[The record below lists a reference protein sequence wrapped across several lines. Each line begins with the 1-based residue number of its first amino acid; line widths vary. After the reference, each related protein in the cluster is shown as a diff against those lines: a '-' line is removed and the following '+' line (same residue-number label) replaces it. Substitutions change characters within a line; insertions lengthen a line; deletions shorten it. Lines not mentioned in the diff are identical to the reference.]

1 MTEPQAAPRGVFAAN
16 LTPYDADGAPDRARF
31 VGHAKWLLANGCDGV
46 APLGTT
52 GEANSL
58 SVDERL
64 GLIAALGEAG
74 ITGARLI
81 VGIGCTAIPD
91 TVRLAKAALAIGAG
105 GCLMLPPFYYKG
117 ASEDGLFAAFAET
130 IERTGDERLRL
141 YLYHIPQMSGVPLPL
156 PLIER
161 LVKAY
166 PRIVV
171 GMKDSS
177 GDWENMRTT
186 LSAIPGFQLFPGT
199 EEFLLAGLRHGG
211 VGCISATTNVTC
223 AQAQR
228 VYAGWQGGEADALQA
243 HLTALR
249 KSFDGLPAIPVLK
262 AYLAR
267 ARGDAAWRRVR
278 PPFLAASE
286 ASLATLD
293 GRFAAASFSLAAE

>member
-1 MTEPQAAPRGVFAAN
+1 MTDAAQAPRGVFAAN
-16 LTPYDADGAPDRARF
+16 LTPYDTDGAPDRVRFIAHAR
-31 VGHAKWLLANGCDGV
+31 WLLANGCDGV

-81 VGIGCTAIPD
+81 LGIGCTAIPD
-91 TVRLAKAALAIGAG
+91 TVRLAKAALAVGAG

-130 IERTGDERLRL
+130 IERTGDEALRL
-141 YLYHIPQMSGVPLPL
+141 YLYHIPQVSGVPLPL
-156 PLIER
+156 ALIER

-177 GDWENMRTT
+177 GDWQNMRTT
-186 LSAIPGFQLFPGT
+186 LAALPGFQLFPGT
-199 EEFLLAGLRHGG
+199 EEFLLAGLRHGA

-223 AQAQR
+223 TQAQR
-228 VYAGWQGGEADALQA
+228 VFANWRGADADALQE

-267 ARGDAAWRRVR
+267 ARGDAGWRAVR
-278 PPFLAASE
+278 PPFLPASE
-286 ASLATLD
+286 AALATLD